1 MNRARQ
7 PGFTMLELMVVVA
20 IVATLA
26 AIALPSYADHV
37 RRGRILEAVA
47 RLSDA
52 RARMEE
58 FFLDQRSYVDA
69 SGHCGA
75 APPTTGAA
83 DAFAVA
89 CEATATTFTYTA
101 AGVAAKGMAPFVY
114 TIDQAGTKTT
124 VSLPAGW
131 SRSSDC
137 WTVRADGS
145 CV

>member
-1 MNRARQ
+1 M
-7 PGFTMLELMVVVA
+7 FVVA

-26 AIALPSYADHV
+26 AVALPSYADHV
-37 RRGRILEAVA
+37 KRGRILEAVA
-47 RLSDA
+47 RLSDG

-58 FFLDQRSYVDA
+58 FFLDQRSYLDA
-69 SGHCGA
+69 GGHCGA
-75 APPTTGAA
+75 PPSATTAA
-83 DAFAVA
+83 DAFAVT

-114 TIDQAGTKTT
+114 TIDQAGIKAT
-124 VSLPAGW
+124 VSLPGGW
-131 SRSSDC
+131 SRSSGC